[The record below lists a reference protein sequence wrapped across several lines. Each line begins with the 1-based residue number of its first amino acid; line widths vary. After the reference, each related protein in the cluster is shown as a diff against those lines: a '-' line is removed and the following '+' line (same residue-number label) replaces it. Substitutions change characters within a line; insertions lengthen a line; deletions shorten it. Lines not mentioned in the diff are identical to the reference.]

1 MTEPDGG
8 FLLPWEAVESPSPEG
23 VSGMLSREIAPG
35 HVLEGKKVRMIARR
49 VDTDDVLYEVMTN
62 PPSYAVVHL
71 TWSEQRQTNPLFPW
85 TTMFESMDRFREQM
99 LRDVKDYES

>member
-23 VSGMLSREIAPG
+23 VSGTLSRETAPG

-62 PPSYAVVHL
+62 PPSYAL
-71 TWSEQRQTNPLFPW
+71 SI
-85 TTMFESMDRFREQM
+85 
-99 LRDVKDYES
+99 